1 MLSFF
6 FSLQIYAKKLLAF
19 PTCSSFLLFY
29 SLFLT
34 IRNKHSILV
43 LCIVVASRGFIDKCN
58 AHPSISVKRQSLP
71 RIQSLN
77 IPNYDATSPITRGKC
92 VTLHISYEQNFPSA
106 IQLSRACRAAPS
118 RSFGFV
124 VFSFPTGHVAA
135 RRSLLP
141 AARRRC
147 RRPVGEYHLCLHF
160 RRHAHH
166 FARSSGQKTCHPRG
180 ADSEGN
186 PSSRKPVH
194 SQPSCHRV
202 WHQPHH
208 LRPTL

>member
-1 MLSFF
+1 M
-6 FSLQIYAKKLLAF
+6 
-19 PTCSSFLLFY
+19 
-29 SLFLT
+29 
-34 IRNKHSILV
+34 LV

-58 AHPSISVKRQSLP
+58 AHPCFTIKRQSFP

-106 IQLSRACRAAPS
+106 IQLSRACRAASS

-141 AARRRC
+141 SARRRC
-147 RRPVGEYHLCLHF
+147 RRPVG
-160 RRHAHH
+160 
-166 FARSSGQKTCHPRG
+166 
-180 ADSEGN
+180 
-186 PSSRKPVH
+186 
-194 SQPSCHRV
+194 
-202 WHQPHH
+202 
-208 LRPTL
+208 

>member
-6 FSLQIYAKKLLAF
+6 FCLQIYVKKLLAY

-29 SLFLT
+29 SIFLT

-58 AHPSISVKRQSLP
+58 AHPSISVKRQSFP

-141 AARRRC
+141 SARRRC
-147 RRPVGEYHLCLHF
+147 CRPVGEYHLCLHF

-166 FARSSGQKTCHPRG
+166 IARSSGQKTCHPRG
-180 ADSEGN
+180 ADSEGD
-186 PSSRKPVH
+186 PSSGKPFH
-194 SQPSCHRV
+194 SQPSRHRV